1 MKRTS
6 RSTPRPAA
14 CVLRA
19 GVFLAALL
27 LGLHAAPVAA
37 QSRLYVHAFEQAS
50 GALVT
55 DLDRAEVIVRED
67 GVMRP
72 VVDVRLA
79 NLPARIVILVDN
91 SRRARRAIDRVR
103 EGLRHFVDRL
113 PPYQEVSLAVVSSR
127 PRWIFQGE
135 IDPDAIR
142 EGIGRL
148 DHGGRSARLL
158 DGLVMATEWLADDM
172 GPFRGEVVV
181 VSAGG
186 TDRSRAATEEFREM
200 VERARRDDT
209 TVHTLLMQTFD
220 RNALRRRGSL
230 AETVGRDLETYTEGS
245 FGRVTLGSD
254 LREPLGE
261 IADRI
266 LERNRELARQHLV
279 RYERPPDAADG
290 MVHVTVTRFGV
301 RYVVSTDGKAT
312 R

>member
-1 MKRTS
+1 M
-6 RSTPRPAA
+6 
-14 CVLRA
+14 
-19 GVFLAALL
+19 
-27 LGLHAAPVAA
+27 
-37 QSRLYVHAFEQAS
+37 
-50 GALVT
+50 T
-55 DLDRAEVIVRED
+55 DLDRAEVIVREG
-67 GVMRP
+67 GVIRP

-91 SRRARRAIDRVR
+91 SRRARRALDRMR
-103 EGLRHFVDRL
+103 EGIRHFVDRL
-113 PPYQEVSLAVVSSR
+113 PPYQEVSLAVLSSR

-135 IDPDAIR
+135 IEPDAIR

-148 DHGGRSARLL
+148 DLGGRSPRLL

-172 GPFRGEVVV
+172 GPFRGELVV

-186 TDRSRAATEEFREM
+186 NDRSRAATEEFREM
-200 VERARRDDT
+200 VEQARRNDT

-230 AETVGRDLETYTEGS
+230 AETIGRDLETYTEGS

-254 LREPLGE
+254 LREPLGG

-290 MVHVTVTRFGV
+290 LVHVTVTRFGV